1 MVFFMANQFD
11 ADEKYNFLLEKLYNC
26 DDWVLRDFFNI
37 EINTNGNHVEI
48 MNKIDESIEKNM
60 LMEKTNG

>member
-1 MVFFMANQFD
+1 MANQFD
-11 ADEKYNFLLEKLYNC
+11 KAEKYNFLLEKLYNC

-48 MNKIDESIEKNM
+48 MNKIDEFIEKNM

>member
-1 MVFFMANQFD
+1 MANQFD

>member
-1 MVFFMANQFD
+1 MANQFD
-11 ADEKYNFLLEKLYNC
+11 KTEKYNFLLEKLYNC

>member
-1 MVFFMANQFD
+1 MANQFD
-11 ADEKYNFLLEKLYNC
+11 KAEKYNFLLEKLYNC

-48 MNKIDESIEKNM
+48 MNKIDESIEKIC
-60 LMEKTNG
+60 